1 MAEAIDPRAQLARS
15 AMHRRQVLA
24 IAVCVALNALD
35 GFDVLSISFAS
46 PGIAAEWGIDRAA
59 LGVVLS
65 MELVG
70 MAVGSLL
77 LGPVA
82 DSRGRRPTALLC
94 LIMMAAGMF
103 ATTQVGSIGALAAT
117 RLLTGVGIGGMLTCI
132 NAMTAEYANDRWRA
146 TAVAVLAAGYPMGAI
161 VGGSVA
167 TGLLE
172 TGTWRDVFTFGAVA
186 TVAFVPAVLLLTPE
200 TVGFVMHRRAP
211 NMLARVN
218 RALRGIGQAEIA
230 ALAETA
236 EPERTRTGWTE
247 LFAPK
252 LRRVTALLT
261 LGYFF
266 HIMTFYFMIKWIPK
280 IVVDMGFTPAA
291 AGGVLVW
298 ANVGGLL
305 GSLVFSALV
314 VRAALRGLLAA
325 TLAGSVALV
334 IAFGQSPADLSGLSW
349 AAAVA
354 GFFTNAGVV
363 GLYAIMAAAFPTA
376 VRAGGTGVVIGFG
389 RGGSALGPVVA
400 GLLFAA
406 GFGLPS
412 VAVAMALGSL
422 VAAMTV
428 LGLPNR
434 SSAA

>member
-15 AMHRRQVLA
+15 AMHWRQVLA

-94 LIMMAAGMF
+94 LIVMAAGMF